1 MTHKPVLPKE
11 VLEYLDPKPN
21 ENFIDC
27 TVGQGG
33 HARLILEK
41 TAPKGVIL
49 GIDQDP
55 KQIENCRKQLHDLKE
70 RIVLVNSSYANL
82 KKIVEEN
89 RFGQIH
95 GILIDLGMSSWQLE
109 ESGRGFSFLKDEP
122 LIMAYNQEGLT
133 AEQILNKWPAEDLEF
148 IFENYGEERFSKRI
162 ARKIIEARKI
172 RPIETTFQLVEI
184 IRKSMPTRYQFG
196 KIHFATRVFQA
207 LRIAT
212 NNELE
217 NLKNV
222 LPQITEVLESGARL
236 AVISFHSAED
246 RIVKNFL
253 KEKSKE
259 NIIKI
264 LTKKPITAGSEEIA
278 ENPRSRSAKLRSA
291 IKL

>member
-1 MTHKPVLPKE
+1 MIHKPVLQEE

-33 HARLILEK
+33 HARLLLEK

-70 RIVLVNSSYANL
+70 RIVLVNDSYANL
-82 KKIVEEN
+82 KKIVREN

-122 LIMAYNQEGLT
+122 LVMAYGQGGLT

-148 IFENYGEERFSKRI
+148 IFEEYGEERFSRRI
-162 ARKIIEARKI
+162 ARKILEARKI

-184 IRKSMPTRYQFG
+184 INKAMPARYRFG
-196 KIHFATRVFQA
+196 KVHFATRVFQA
-207 LRIAT
+207 LRIAV
-212 NNELE
+212 NGELE

-222 LPQITEVLESGARL
+222 LPQAIEVLEGGARL
-236 AVISFHSAED
+236 AVISFHSVED

-253 KEKSKE
+253 REKSRE
-259 NIIKI
+259 GMIKI
-264 LTKKPITAGSEEIA
+264 LTKKPVTAGTEETGK
-278 ENPRSRSAKLRSA
+278 NPRSRSAKLRAA

>member
-1 MTHKPVLPKE
+1 MKHQPVLQKE

-41 TAPKGVIL
+41 TAPKGVVL

-55 KQIENCRKQLHDLKE
+55 KQIENCRQELRDLKE
-70 RIVLVNSSYANL
+70 RLVLVNSSYANL
-82 KKIVEEN
+82 KEIVQEN
-89 RFGQIH
+89 RFGEIG

-122 LIMAYNQEGLT
+122 LIMSYGQDGLT
-133 AEQILNKWPAEDLEF
+133 AKEILNKWPLENIES
-148 IFENYGEERFSKRI
+148 IFQNYGEERFSKRI
-162 ARKIIEARKI
+162 ARRIVEARKI

-184 IRKSMPTRYQFG
+184 IQKSLPKRYQFG

-207 LRIAT
+207 LRIAV
-212 NNELE
+212 NGELE
-217 NLKNV
+217 NLEDV
-222 LPQITEVLESGARL
+222 LPQMMEILQSGARL
-236 AVISFHSAED
+236 VIISFHSAED

-253 KEKSKE
+253 REKSKE

-264 LTKKPITAGSEEIA
+264 LTKKPITAEESEVI
-278 ENPRSRSAKLRSA
+278 ENPRSRSAKLRAA